1 MIKIRYAEL
10 PPGLHVRVEA
20 HGRSTV
26 ICLLPGLTLG
36 QRRAALLRAR
46 RSAGMGYGPRL
57 PAVGVAAAVTRDRVG
72 ATLRNG
78 TAAFRAHPIL
88 LLPMVVV
95 LGAAMVYIMTSAVTF
110 TIHSPPS
117 GSVPG
122 LTLGQGTHHGLPGPG
137 GFHIGAGSQVAPS
150 PSVSSSPEPGRPT
163 RSGRPIRSP
172 GPTRSSSASPTPGT
186 SSPSPTSSAPGPP
199 GSSSPAP
206 GPSTSPPVSPTPS
219 PSSSGTCVHVGPL
232 GICLHL

>member
-1 MIKIRYAEL
+1 MIKIRYSEL
-10 PPGLHVRVEA
+10 PAGLHVRVEA

-26 ICLLPGLTLG
+26 IYLLPGLTLA

-46 RSAGMGYGPRL
+46 RSACMGYGPRL
-57 PAVGVAAAVTRDRVG
+57 PVAGVAAAVTRDRIR

-95 LGAAMVYIMTSAVTF
+95 LSAAMVYIMTSAVTI
-110 TIHSPPS
+110 TIHSPQG

-122 LTLGQGTHHGLPGPG
+122 LTLGQGPHHGPRGQG
-137 GFHIGAGSQVAPS
+137 GYHLGVGSEVAPN
-150 PSVSSSPEPGRPT
+150 PSVSSSPERSGRPT
-163 RSGRPIRSP
+163 RSP
-172 GPTRSSSASPTPGT
+172 GPRRSSSPTPGT
-186 SSPSPTSSAPGPP
+186 SSPTPTSPSPGP
-199 GSSSPAP
+199 SSPAP
-206 GPSTSPPVSPTPS
+206 GTSTSPPASPTPA
-219 PSSSGTCVHVGPL
+219 PSSSGTCVDVGPL

>member
-1 MIKIRYAEL
+1 MIKIRYSEL
-10 PPGLHVRVEA
+10 PAGLHVRVEA

-26 ICLLPGLTLG
+26 IYLLPGLTLA

-57 PAVGVAAAVTRDRVG
+57 PVVGVAAAVTRDRIG

-95 LGAAMVYIMTSAVTF
+95 LSAAMVYIMTSAVTI
-110 TIHSPPS
+110 TIHSPQS
-117 GSVPG
+117 ASVPG
-122 LTLGQGTHHGLPGPG
+122 LTLGQGAHHGSRGQG
-137 GFHIGAGSQVAPS
+137 GFHIGVGSEVAPS
-150 PSVSSSPEPGRPT
+150 PSVSSSPEPGGPT
-163 RSGRPIRSP
+163 RSGRPTRSP

-186 SSPSPTSSAPGPP
+186 SSPTSSSPSPP

-206 GPSTSPPVSPTPS
+206 GTSPPVSPTPS
-219 PSSSGTCVHVGPL
+219 PSSSGTCVDVGPL